1 MASIKDNC
9 NGKPHVKVLCSFKA
23 SVLKIATEVG
33 QKEVDM
39 SVLMDEFKRLKTAP
53 WPFLLLRKPPNLVDL
68 VTRKRILNFK
78 KDIGSLYVTKDGCR
92 EFISP
97 RGEVDVMNVAEVVS
111 KSNFFNIL
119 MDGSTIH
126 VKKKEGYTFSR
137 FKVKN

>member
-1 MASIKDNC
+1 MAFFVAN
-9 NGKPHVKVLCSFKA
+9 NMSF
-23 SVLKIATEVG
+23 
-33 QKEVDM
+33 
-39 SVLMDEFKRLKTAP
+39 
-53 WPFLLLRKPPNLVDL
+53 RKPPNLVDL

-78 KDIGSLYVTKDGCR
+78 KDIGSLYITKDGCR

-111 KSNFFNIL
+111 KSNFFSIL

-137 FKVKN
+137 FKEKN